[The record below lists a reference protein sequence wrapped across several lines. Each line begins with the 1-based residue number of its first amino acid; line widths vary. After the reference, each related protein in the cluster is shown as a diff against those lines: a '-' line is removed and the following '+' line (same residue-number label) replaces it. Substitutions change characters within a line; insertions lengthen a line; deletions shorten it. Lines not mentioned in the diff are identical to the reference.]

1 MKTKRRMFGS
11 ASSTRGRV
19 AVLAVEGWIFGVW
32 VFTLAGT
39 AAPSKTI
46 VTVAPVAR
54 GLILMRKNGEELGE
68 LEPRSWRVLMRL
80 ETK

>member
-1 MKTKRRMFGS
+1 M
-11 ASSTRGRV
+11 
-19 AVLAVEGWIFGVW
+19 
-32 VFTLAGT
+32 AGT

-54 GLILMRKNGEELGE
+54 RLILMQKNGKELGE

-80 ETK
+80 ETKWKRMDDASLLLLLLLLLPVHSCLAHA